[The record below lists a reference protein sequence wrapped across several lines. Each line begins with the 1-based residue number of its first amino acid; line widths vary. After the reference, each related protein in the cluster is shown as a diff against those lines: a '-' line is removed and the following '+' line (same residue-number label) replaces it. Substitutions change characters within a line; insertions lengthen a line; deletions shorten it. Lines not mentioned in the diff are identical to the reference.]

1 MESRDLC
8 IKATERNFRQEL
20 DKQVGGS
27 WEKSVASRDIAQPAY
42 PKFQTPTLF
51 LYRLQT
57 NNVLKACNL
66 TRRCRRAPPD
76 LHQRSSRVD
85 PTVTSETIPLCT
97 VRLKINNRIFPRLMI
112 EEGGIL
118 QHSPADDVQNAAK
131 GWSSPPTRR
140 SIQSFTAAK
149 GLCNEAPA
157 KNTIANQ
164 PAVATRSEH
173 RQVSNPDAPAS
184 PHHDAD
190 ISLDQRPHG
199 RVAHKLP

>member
-1 MESRDLC
+1 VTSRDM
-8 IKATERNFRQEL
+8 
-20 DKQVGGS
+20 
-27 WEKSVASRDIAQPAY
+27 AQRAY
-42 PKFQTPTLF
+42 PRFQTPTLF
-51 LYRLQT
+51 FYRLQT

-66 TRRCRRAPPD
+66 TRRRRRTPPD

-97 VRLKINNRIFPRLMI
+97 VRPKINNRTLPRLMI
-112 EEGGIL
+112 EYGGIS
-118 QHSPADDVQNAAK
+118 QHSPADDVQNATK
-131 GWSSPPTRR
+131 GWLSLPTRP

-149 GLCNEAPA
+149 GLRLCNEAPA
-157 KNTIANQ
+157 KNTRANQ

-173 RQVSNPDAPAS
+173 RQLSNPDTPAS

-199 RVAHKLP
+199 RVANTLP